1 MADNIRDWLT
11 TLELEHWGDVFE
23 ANHVALRDV
32 ALLTDDDLQDL
43 GLPLGPRR
51 RIVNAAAML
60 AGNLGVEPRTTI
72 GSTELSPPAPRP
84 RLPFRR
90 PPK

>member
-60 AGNLGVEPRTTI
+60 AGNLGVEPRATNRFNRTFPSRTT
-72 GSTELSPPAPRP
+72 LSRTSYYQS
-84 RLPFRR
+84 
-90 PPK
+90 